1 MQKLELI
8 EKMAAR
14 AGLTKEQAS
23 NALAAFIVET
33 VSALKAGDKVTL
45 IGFGTLKPSIPTPRI
60 ITDSET
66 GELMQIKA
74 SRSTKFLP
82 GKSLKYLD
90 DNTIPLKTKVT
101 PQEPEF
107 TIL

>member
-1 MQKLELI
+1 MQKFELI
-8 EKMAAR
+8 EKMATR

-23 NALAAFIVET
+23 NALAAFIAET
-33 VSALKAGDKVTL
+33 VSALKAGDNVTL
-45 IGFGTLKPSIPTPRI
+45 IGFGTLKPSFPSPRI

-66 GELMQIKA
+66 GERMQITK
-74 SRSTKFLP
+74 SRTTKFLP

-90 DNTIPLKTKVT
+90 DYTIPLKTKVT

-107 TIL
+107 IIL